1 MKNSNL
7 LIIGILTIIA
17 GIVLLIYSVVSY
29 AETRALSNKIDFD
42 ELENN
47 NQISTQDKY
56 YKHLSIADYLNQA
69 IKKNKNL
76 PIKNTSCIYVDY
88 AQRNTI
94 LMYKLIFKGV
104 HEDLSKR
111 DVVEGNIKH
120 MQDSLN
126 DYKMCKNAS
135 EYKKE
140 LDNIL
145 DEIKKNN
152 DMQADKRLIMETFLN
167 TPSEIEQSE
176 MLDPTDQ
183 MNIPTTVETQSIQNI
198 DKDNT
203 QDIYRNAPV
212 LETNN

>member
-1 MKNSNL
+1 MKNNNL
-7 LIIGILTIIA
+7 LIIGILTIIV
-17 GIVLLIYSVVSY
+17 GIILLIYSIISY
-29 AETRALSNKIDFD
+29 AEIKALSNKIDFD

-56 YKHLSIADYLNQA
+56 YKHLSISDYLNQA
-69 IKKNKNL
+69 INKNKNL
-76 PIKNTSCIYVDY
+76 PLKNTSCIYVDY

-120 MQDSLN
+120 LQDALN
-126 DYKMCKNAS
+126 NYKMCKNAS
-135 EYKKE
+135 RYKKE
-140 LDNIL
+140 LDDIL

-167 TPSEIEQSE
+167 TPSEIEQAD
-176 MLDPTDQ
+176 MLDPEDG
-183 MNIPTTVETQSIQNI
+183 MNIPMTLERQKEPNTAT
-198 DKDNT
+198 DNVK
-203 QDIYRNAPV
+203 DIYENAPV

>member
-1 MKNSNL
+1 MKNNNL

-17 GIVLLIYSVVSY
+17 GTVLLIYSVVSY

-69 IKKNKNL
+69 INKNKNL
-76 PIKNTSCIYVDY
+76 PIKNTSCIYIDY

-120 MQDSLN
+120 MQESLN
-126 DYKMCKNAS
+126 DYKMCKSTS

-167 TPSEIEQSE
+167 SPSEIEQTE
-176 MLDPTDQ
+176 MLDPIDQ
-183 MNIPTTVETQSIQNI
+183 MNIPTTIETQNLQNL

-203 QDIYRNAPV
+203 QDLYQNAPV
-212 LETNN
+212 LETDK